1 MNGRHGL
8 AAARIALPALLLYA
22 CAGGTDGGLPGSA
35 APRAI
40 DPGYSAKDAEIIETG
55 PDGKP
60 RYRLS
65 AERIDQDPV
74 SLEVELR
81 KLTMK
86 VTDPRSGDWRLQADQ
101 GRMPQDGQSV
111 ALSGS
116 VRVEGTVGERAEPIE
131 IRTAS
136 LDYDLADAQLS
147 APREVTILLS
157 GKWLEAR
164 GMEAD
169 LKARRVRLESD
180 VHGRFTP

>member
-1 MNGRHGL
+1 M
-8 AAARIALPALLLYA
+8 PALLLAA
-22 CAGGTDGGLPGSA
+22 CAGGTDDDLRGSA
-35 APRAI
+35 APRGI
-40 DPGYSAKDAEIIETG
+40 DPGYSAMNAEIIETG
-55 PDGKP
+55 SDGKP
-60 RYRLS
+60 RYRLK
-65 AERIDQDPV
+65 AERIEQDPV
-74 SLEVELR
+74 SLEVQLR
-81 KLTMK
+81 SLTMK
-86 VTDPRSGDWRLQADQ
+86 VSDPESGDWRLRADE

-131 IRTAS
+131 IRTPR
-136 LDYDLADAQLS
+136 LDYDLADAQIT

-169 LKARRVRLESD
+169 LKARRVKLESD

>member
-1 MNGRHGL
+1 M
-8 AAARIALPALLLYA
+8 
-22 CAGGTDGGLPGSA
+22 
-35 APRAI
+35 
-40 DPGYSAKDAEIIETG
+40 
-55 PDGKP
+55 
-60 RYRLS
+60 
-65 AERIDQDPV
+65 
-74 SLEVELR
+74 ELR

-86 VTDPRSGDWRLQADQ
+86 VTDQRSGDWRLQADQ